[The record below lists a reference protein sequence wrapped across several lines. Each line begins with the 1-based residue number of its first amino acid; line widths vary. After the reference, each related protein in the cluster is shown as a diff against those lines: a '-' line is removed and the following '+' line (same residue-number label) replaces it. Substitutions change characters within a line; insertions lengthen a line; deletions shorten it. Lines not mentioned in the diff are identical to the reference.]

1 MRRSSYRTDSA
12 LCDTRTSDR
21 KVRKHLNA
29 DFLFTDIRR
38 EFQKIPDHRAAN
50 CQILLE
56 DALMSAFA
64 MFQLDEDGNAVSIK
78 MKGISPAIDFSY
90 DFQDLDLKKV
100 KK

>member
-1 MRRSSYRTDSA
+1 MKSKKSPKLQGQMHFY
-12 LCDTRTSDR
+12 
-21 KVRKHLNA
+21 NA
-29 DFLFTDIRR
+29 NTFVV
-38 EFQKIPDHRAAN
+38 EWKYA
-50 CQILLE
+50 E
-56 DALMSAFA
+56 DEGVSNYDAFA